1 MNKIMT
7 VSAISIL
14 LALAGC
20 EKKVDDHAATP
31 HGHDDEAPVVVDT
44 HAEAAPASHM
54 AAPAAHA
61 EAEGDNM
68 GKVVEFSNVPGYTY
82 ALITT
87 HDGDQWFAGPSA
99 DLHAGQTVYWNEG
112 AVMSNFNSRAM
123 GKTFDAIM
131 FIDNYMDA
139 PASMASADMHGGS
152 AAPAHG
158 ASGQQGKV
166 VFAQVSAGYLYLEV
180 DTADGHVWIA
190 SPAQEMHE
198 GDMISWADAS
208 KMSNF
213 TAKSL
218 GRTFDTIYF
227 ASGVKKI

>member
-1 MNKIMT
+1 
-7 VSAISIL
+7 
-14 LALAGC
+14 
-20 EKKVDDHAATP
+20 
-31 HGHDDEAPVVVDT
+31 
-44 HAEAAPASHM
+44 
-54 AAPAAHA
+54 
-61 EAEGDNM
+61 
-68 GKVVEFSNVPGYTY
+68 
-82 ALITT
+82 
-87 HDGDQWFAGPSA
+87 
-99 DLHAGQTVYWNEG
+99 
-112 AVMSNFNSRAM
+112 MSNFNSRAM

-218 GRTFDTIYF
+218 GRTFETIYF